1 MLGIIVKII
10 SNNYTIKHNDDY
22 FECKA
27 RGRFRNDNI
36 TPLVGDKVIFD
47 QDMKLILDILPRD
60 NQLIRPSVSNIN
72 QALIVMSV
80 KEPDF
85 DFYMLDKLLLIIS
98 FNQIKPIICL
108 TKMDLL
114 TFKEKRKVKKYR
126 RYYQKIGYLV
136 FTNQQIRKL
145 KTIFKDKITVLTGP
159 SGVGK
164 STLLNKLDVNL
175 KLQTGV
181 ISKALKKGK
190 HTTRH
195 VELFSLYEGLIA
207 DTPGFTSLELTNMTK
222 EDVRNNMI
230 EFDKYKDQC
239 RYRNCFHLKGSNC
252 QIREMVN
259 KGQILESRYQNY
271 QKFIKE
277 IEEIK
282 KW

>member
-1 MLGIIVKII
+1 MIKEEIL
-10 SNNYTIKHNDDY
+10 NYFNIKVLPNTYKHSRIAL
-22 FECKA
+22 KVL
-27 RGRFRNDNI
+27 DN
-36 TPLVGDKVIFD
+36 
-47 QDMKLILDILPRD
+47 
-60 NQLIRPSVSNIN
+60 
-72 QALIVMSV
+72 
-80 KEPDF
+80 
-85 DFYMLDKLLLIIS
+85 
-98 FNQIKPIICL
+98 
-108 TKMDLL
+108 
-114 TFKEKRKVKKYR
+114 KYR
-126 RYYQKIGYLV
+126 KYYQKIGYLV

-222 EDVRNNMI
+222 EDVRKNMI

-252 QIREMVN
+252 QIRKMVN

-271 QKFIKE
+271 KKFIKE